1 MLINEEFN
9 NIIKILVVGD
19 YAVGK
24 TNFILQ
30 FVEHQ
35 FYESVPITTSCDIKS
50 KIIQVKNKQIKLQL
64 WDTCG
69 QEKFRSVTKS
79 LFAKADGIILIFD
92 ITNYSSFVNLSQ
104 WLDLISE
111 TCGDANVIIVGNKV
125 DLFTIRCVSETT
137 ATKFA
142 NVYNFK
148 YREVCAK
155 TGFGIKETIHELLE
169 SILEI
174 TDSSFMGLSLNQST
188 NVGHRSCCTKK

>member
-30 FVEHQ
+30 FVENQ

-92 ITNYSSFVNLSQ
+92 ITNYSSFKNLSQ
-104 WLDLISE
+104 WIDLITE
-111 TCGDANVIIVGNKV
+111 TCGEANVIIVGNKI
-125 DLFTIRCVSETT
+125 DLYTVRCVSETT
-137 ATKFA
+137 ATRFA
-142 NVYNFK
+142 EVYKFK
-148 YREVCAK
+148 YREVSAK
-155 TGFGIKETIHELLE
+155 TGFGIKEAINELLE
-169 SILEI
+169 IILTI
-174 TDSSFMGLSLNQST
+174 CDSSFLGISLNQST
-188 NVGHRSCCTKK
+188 SVENKSCCKNK